1 MTTNSTRRPGRDVVL
16 EASTVGLSLVV
27 RSLASALEV
36 VTLQQ
41 YRILV
46 LIVTR
51 GPMRSG
57 DLAAELGLLPSSI
70 TRIVDRLVRDGF
82 VAKRAGSQDGRE
94 VVVTAEAPA
103 TELVE
108 QVLSARQREFRAVLR
123 RMTPEERTAVRA
135 AAVALTRTVRA
146 GSTLDAEIMLAVD
159 REDRG
164 GSPATAP

>member
-1 MTTNSTRRPGRDVVL
+1 MTTDGERRPSRDVVL
-16 EASTVGLSLVV
+16 EASTAGLSIVV
-27 RSLASALEV
+27 RSLAAALDV

-51 GPMRSG
+51 GPMRAG
-57 DLAAELGLLPSSI
+57 DLAVELGLLPSGV

-103 TELVE
+103 TALVE
-108 QVLSARQREFRAVLR
+108 QVLTARQREFRAVLR

-135 AAVALTRTVRA
+135 AAVALTRAVRA
-146 GSTLDAEIMLAVD
+146 GSTLEAEIMLAVG
-159 REDRG
+159 REEQG
-164 GSPATAP
+164 PEAGAS